1 MYERLESEFKAKM
14 KAEKLFMESRVQEL
28 KNENEVL
35 NQQKQDLKS
44 SMRMERLELCKRFE
58 KEKEELAEKYRN
70 ELKELRKSLE
80 KTVVINNIF
89 TCSASVYY
97 TQYITI
103 FLLIS
108 LLQPLHNYYNQSL
121 SIPVVSTLV

>member
-14 KAEKLFMESRVQEL
+14 KAEKTFMESRVQEL

-58 KEKEELAEKYRN
+58 REKEELAEKYRN

-80 KTVVINNIF
+80 KTVVIYNIF
-89 TCSASVYY
+89 TYSVSVINSVYY
-97 TQYITI
+97 NILTAAT
-103 FLLIS
+103 
-108 LLQPLHNYYNQSL
+108 P
-121 SIPVVSTLV
+121 